1 MNEGIYVE
9 KTDQF
14 KRTAALVG
22 YALIFCGMLWDVVM
36 PLISRLLFEKYTSLW
51 IDALWI
57 DALWIAVD
65 IGALLAILAI
75 YIWSMFALVRLFQQK
90 SASPEETFQRQCRER
105 WLALKSLY
113 ICLAI
118 STLCGSS
125 GFVSLLVVIAYAHI
139 DAAKYLGHRKLLMY
153 EIPLVLLQALF
164 PILLMFGMFALADN
178 GWINL

>member
-22 YALIFCGMLWDVVM
+22 YALIFCDMLWDVVM
-36 PLISRLLFEKYTSLW
+36 SLISRGYLLLGKCTSLW
-51 IDALWI
+51 MYAL
-57 DALWIAVD
+57 LAVD

-90 SASPEETFQRQCRER
+90 SASPEETFQRQRRER

-118 STLCGSS
+118 STLCGSGS
-125 GFVSLLVVIAYAHI
+125 FVSLLVVIAYAHI
-139 DAAKYLGHRKLLMY
+139 DAANYWGHRKLLMY

-164 PILLMFGMFALADN
+164 PILLMFGMAALADN
-178 GWINL
+178 GWINLG

>member
-1 MNEGIYVE
+1 MNEVIYVE

-51 IDALWI
+51 IDAL
-57 DALWIAVD
+57 LAVD

-90 SASPEETFQRQCRER
+90 SASPEETFQRQRRER

-118 STLCGSS
+118 STLCGAGS
-125 GFVSLLVVIAYAHI
+125 FVSLLVVIAYAHI

-164 PILLMFGMFALADN
+164 PILLMFGMLTLADN
-178 GWINL
+178 GWINLG

>member
-51 IDALWI
+51 IDAL
-57 DALWIAVD
+57 LVVD

-90 SASPEETFQRQCRER
+90 SASPEETFQRQRRER

-118 STLCGSS
+118 STLCGSGS
-125 GFVSLLVVIAYAHI
+125 FVSLLVIIAYAHI

-164 PILLMFGMFALADN
+164 PILLMFGMSALADN
-178 GWINL
+178 GWINLG